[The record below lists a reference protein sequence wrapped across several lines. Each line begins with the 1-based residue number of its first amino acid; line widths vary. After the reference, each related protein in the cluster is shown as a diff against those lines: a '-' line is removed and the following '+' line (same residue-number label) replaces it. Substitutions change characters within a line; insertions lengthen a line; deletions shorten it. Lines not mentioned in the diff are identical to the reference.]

1 MKVLFVTTISTTL
14 RAFLL
19 PFATHFR
26 QKGWRV
32 DAMAS
37 GASDCPDCRAAFD
50 NTFEVQWTRNPLNFT
65 NLLKAPR
72 QIRSVVENGG
82 YDIVHVHTP
91 IAAFVT
97 RAALRTMRK
106 TGRPKVIYTAHGFHF
121 HPGGTFLKNTI
132 FRALEKFAGR
142 WTDYLVLINR
152 EDERAA
158 REHRIVSPD
167 RVVFIPGIGIDLSHY
182 DPARISPREI
192 DAVRSELKLSTS
204 APLFLMIASFDPGKR
219 HRDVLRAF
227 AQCNNKEVHLAF
239 AGVGPLFSAMQT
251 LAQALE
257 VGDRVHFL
265 GLRKDVPA
273 LIRASVAT
281 VLPSEREGLARC
293 VMESLCLE
301 VPVIGSDA
309 RGVSD
314 LIDENCGWITPVGNP
329 AALARAMDSILSRPD
344 HAAMLG
350 HNGRAKMADYD
361 INRIL
366 KLHEELYAKVIKA

>member
-1 MKVLFVTTISTTL
+1 MKILFITTVSSTL

-37 GASDCPDCRAAFD
+37 GASGCADCRAAFD
-50 NTFEVQWTRNPLNFT
+50 HTFEVEWSRSPLNFA

-72 QIRSVVENGG
+72 QIRSVVENGE

-97 RAALRTMRK
+97 RAALRTTRK

-132 FRALEKFAGR
+132 FRSLEKFAGR

-152 EDERAA
+152 EDEKAA
-158 REHRIVSPD
+158 REHRIVLPD
-167 RVVFIPGIGIDLSHY
+167 RVVFMPGIGIDLSHY
-182 DPARISPREI
+182 DPARISDREI
-192 DAVRSELKLSTS
+192 EAVRSELSLSSST
-204 APLFLMIASFDPGKR
+204 PLFLMIASFDPRKR

-227 AQCNNKEVHLAF
+227 AQSNKKDAHLAF

-251 LAQALE
+251 LARELG
-257 VGDRVHFL
+257 VGDRVHFM
-265 GLRKDVPA
+265 GLRKDIPA

-309 RGVSD
+309 RGVRD
-314 LIDENCGWITPVGNP
+314 LVQDGCGLQVPVGDVQN
-329 AALARAMDSILSRPD
+329 LTKAMDFMLTQPD
-344 HAAMLG
+344 KASEMG
-350 HNGRAKMADYD
+350 HKGRQKMADYD
-361 INRIL
+361 LRHIL
-366 KLHEELYAKVIKA
+366 RLHEELYARAL